1 MPKKWPKNQPDL
13 VLRFELQ
20 STLCKQLPKWVWCR
34 VLDAQRFVKR
44 VHALLIY
51 CYSIAMYYSQKAVWV
66 MMLSCIA
73 NFLLPPFQKK
83 CRYPVQDSTWVYLT
97 HKYQVTYQMKSN
109 QKILK
114 IWLKDLT
121 LRIIFCWKYRVFC
134 FIKSWLFLIAMQV
147 ANLAPLL
154 SLFLVGKREAKLSIL
169 ISMKHSQVQNT
180 TVTNKKEAC
189 HFGVFE
195 CRNLEKRRKFLNQ
208 QDTKLFLLF

>member
-1 MPKKWPKNQPDL
+1 
-13 VLRFELQ
+13 
-20 STLCKQLPKWVWCR
+20 
-34 VLDAQRFVKR
+34 
-44 VHALLIY
+44 
-51 CYSIAMYYSQKAVWV
+51 MYYSQKAVWV